1 MSSMKKIIFPVI
13 ALLLSTQLVLAQTAE
28 DSVKASVNKLFEGMK
43 NSDGG
48 LLKTAFADSAILQT
62 IGTDNS
68 GASVIKSESVADF
81 ADLVSKQTKGSLDE
95 RIEFGTIRIDGAL
108 AIVWTPYK
116 FYYNGTFSHCGV
128 NSFQLVR
135 MKSGWKI
142 QYLIDTRRKSA
153 CN

>member
-1 MSSMKKIIFPVI
+1 MKKIIFPVI